1 MLSLALLA
9 AGSEAAEPRLLGFDA
24 EGWVWWGIT
33 IFFLAFGA
41 KIWKSVTGG
50 LDARIAETRKSLDE
64 AAAIRAEAEALLAAA
79 QKQLTES
86 ASEAAAIIHTARN
99 EAEGIVAKA
108 ETDAALAVSRRERMA
123 QDKIG
128 AAERSAIEFIRT
140 KAGNAAVAV
149 ATDVIRAD
157 HRGDADRELVGQSIA
172 AI

>member
-9 AGSEAAEPRLLGFDA
+9 AGSEAAEPRLLGWNA
-24 EGWVWWGIT
+24 EEWVWVGIT
-33 IFFLAFGA
+33 IFFLAFGS
-41 KIWKSVTGG
+41 KIWKSVTAG
-50 LDARIAETRKSLDE
+50 LDTRIAETRKTLDE
-64 AAAIRAEAEALLAAA
+64 AEAIRTEAEALLAAA
-79 QKQLTES
+79 QKQLAES
-86 ASEAAAIIHTARN
+86 ASEAKAILHNARV

-108 ETDAALAVSRRERMA
+108 EADTALAVSRREKMA

-128 AAERSAIEFIRT
+128 AAERSAVEHIRA

-157 HRGDADRELVGQSIA
+157 HRGDADRELVGESIA